1 MRKWVCVLL
10 LPLMALFIFLPAGE
24 TAPKTTTVAVILLG
38 SLEFQR
44 ADYYP
49 AVTESWKKRFPESTH
64 KLIIG
69 SRTQKLFELFS
80 DQTGLAPGEIP
91 ADETLKK
98 FAWSQP
104 FDEVTFIILTSPS
117 IKSNEITIQ
126 KENAQV
132 TLGARALL
140 ISNQDR
146 TKILETQTL
155 QTISAYGR
163 DNAKRA
169 AFIKCME
176 VLQEKL

>member
-1 MRKWVCVLL
+1 M
-10 LPLMALFIFLPAGE
+10 
-24 TAPKTTTVAVILLG
+24 G

-49 AVTESWKKRFPESTH
+49 AVAESWKKRFPESTY
-64 KLIIG
+64 KLIVG
-69 SRTQKLFELFS
+69 NRPQKLFERFS
-80 DQTGLAPGEIP
+80 DLLGLAPGEIP
-91 ADETLKK
+91 ADETLKQ
-98 FAWSQP
+98 FAWTQP

-117 IKSNEITIQ
+117 IKSSDITLQ

-140 ISNQDR
+140 LSNQDR
-146 TKILETQTL
+146 AKILETQTL

-169 AFIKCME
+169 ALIKCME